1 MELPKVRSEVV
12 DYNPKFMILGGTPK
26 SGKSTIAASLDSNLI
41 VDCEDGYR
49 SLSVMKVQAR
59 SARDLFEIAKAVKQE
74 IDNNNGEFPYRF
86 ITIDNASR
94 IEEMSLS
101 LAANLY
107 RKTPMGTNWG
117 KKLGPDGRPI
127 KDANGK
133 MVDDPKADV
142 RTLPNGAG

>member
-12 DYNPKFMILGGTPK
+12 DYNPKFIIFGGTPK
-26 SGKSTIAASLDSNLI
+26 SGKSTLMASLDSNLI
-41 VDCEDGYR
+41 IDCEDGYR

-59 SARDLFEIAKAVKQE
+59 NAKDLFDIARAVKQE

-94 IEEMSLS
+94 IEEMSLG

-107 RKTPMGTNWG
+107 RKTQMGANWG
-117 KKLGPDGRPI
+117 KKLGPDGRPL
-127 KDANGK
+127 KDASGK
-133 MVDDPKADV
+133 LIDDPKADV
-142 RTLPNGAG
+142 RMLPNGAG